1 MEGKKIIAAD
11 YATGQAHLTTSE
23 GKCCLEGTSYVPN
36 VGSRNFHFHIN
47 NPVRSS
53 SQPNP
58 FFITVSIDDTSRL
71 MVRLLLK
78 EACNAEEACDMHEG
92 QAHFTAP
99 EGRCHSKDTSWRA
112 PLTEHV
118 VFQEVELEILIEF

>member
-23 GKCCLEGTSYVPN
+23 GKCCLEGTSYFPN

-47 NPVRSS
+47 NPIRSS

-58 FFITVSIDDTSRL
+58 FFITVSIDDALRLAQTSGRESGL
-71 MVRLLLK
+71 SCPNAMEIVEVGDDVK
-78 EACNAEEACDMHEG
+78 EG
-92 QAHFTAP
+92 
-99 EGRCHSKDTSWRA
+99 
-112 PLTEHV
+112 
-118 VFQEVELEILIEF
+118 